1 MLLGCVAQSPR
12 LPGKTNMIMKIELT
26 TVGEDYGKVE
36 VNGKEYEIALT
47 TWKAIKRLFDA
58 VIILIGA

>member
-1 MLLGCVAQSPR
+1 
-12 LPGKTNMIMKIELT
+12 
-26 TVGEDYGKVE
+26 VE